1 MDYPG
6 NIDRTRAGYGPVYV
20 VTVVAWL
27 DQKQFNF
34 CCADLERVFN
44 LYQVVLVAHGAR
56 QNADAGGVDRIVT
69 LVIVGFVDFED
80 VLLFTH
86 FGSPHEL

>member
-34 CCADLERVFN
+34 RCADLERVCN

-56 QNADAGGVDRIVT
+56 QNAYAGGVDRIVT

-80 VLLFTH
+80 VLLFSH
-86 FGSPHEL
+86 FGPSHEL